1 MIVKLYKNENKMTTN
16 NNKQNFEIITVPES
30 RGLHDF
36 VRWIDETNAK
46 TIYGGITL
54 KPPFQRKYT
63 WSKEKASLLIDSFLR
78 GLPTPSIFMYKDENG
93 MRFVIDGQQRLETIY
108 RFFKNEWAKD
118 EKTGE
123 VQKFTLSFA
132 DEENPYQ
139 GKTYETLDI
148 KDKTALND
156 RLLMAVLIEV
166 ITHDPAQKMKAI
178 HAIFERLNTGG
189 VSLTSTDVRRCV
201 NYKSILINKLDE
213 LSQNSLWNKIKYIT
227 RKKDRTDNTD
237 AHEKTEL
244 ILRIF
249 AFYNKRDSYNS
260 KMKTFLDDFCQYTT
274 TDEYNQKSH
283 TIIDEQKPQNSTND
297 DIKLFQ
303 MVLND
308 EKIIN
313 FIKPYFG
320 KKNSVIECIFIA
332 CMILISQ
339 KKEYILPDN
348 YDVFELD
355 DSGGRKNVKNV
366 FKQQGNTASKSV
378 ITKRINNVLD
388 VLSGGK

>member
-1 MIVKLYKNENKMTTN
+1 MMVKLYKYENKMTTN

-78 GLPTPSIFMYKDENG
+78 GLPTPSIFMYKDKNG
-93 MRFVIDGQQRLETIY
+93 MRFVIDGQQRLETVY
-108 RFFKNEWAKD
+108 RFFKNKWTKD

-123 VQKFTLSFA
+123 VEKFTLSFT

-166 ITHDPAQKMKAI
+166 ITQDEMHKNKAI

-189 VSLTSTDVRRCV
+189 VSLTPTDVRRCV
-201 NYKSILINKLDE
+201 NYKSVLINELDE
-213 LSQNSLWNKIKYIT
+213 LSQNSLWNKIKYVT
-227 RKKDRTDNTD
+227 RKKERTHNTD
-237 AHEKTEL
+237 AHEKNEL

-274 TDEYNQKSH
+274 TDEYNKA
-283 TIIDEQKPQNSTND
+283 ND
-297 DIKLFQ
+297 DIKIFKQ
-303 MVLND
+303 VLND
-308 EKIIN
+308 ENIIN

-320 KKNSVIECIFIA
+320 KKNSVIECVFIA
-332 CMILISQ
+332 TMILISE
-339 KKEYILPDN
+339 KKKYILPDN

-355 DSGGRKNVKNV
+355 DSDGGKNV

-378 ITKRINNVLD
+378 IIKRINNVLA